1 MVSVIH
7 FENLTLEQVQKFDIL
22 NKTQTQG
29 NAKLK
34 EKLKTHGEKSE
45 NSRRILK
52 DSANLTPTIL
62 KITK

>member
-1 MVSVIH
+1 
-7 FENLTLEQVQKFDIL
+7 L

-34 EKLKTHGEKSE
+34 EKLKTHGEKSQ